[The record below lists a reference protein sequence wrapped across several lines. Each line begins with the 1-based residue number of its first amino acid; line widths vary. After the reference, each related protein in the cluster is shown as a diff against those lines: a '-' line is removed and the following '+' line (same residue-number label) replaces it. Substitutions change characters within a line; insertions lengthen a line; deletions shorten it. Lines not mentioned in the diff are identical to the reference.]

1 MRVDDPAAVSA
12 PRRAQRAATA
22 KNGKGREG
30 EETGGDGHERI
41 AIGYVV
47 RPKGVRGEAVVEPL
61 TGDVGRFDDVEEVIL
76 ERSGQP
82 PKRLRIAGWRL
93 DGRGILM
100 KFTGIDSPETVA
112 EEVAKGY
119 LTIPRDEVPEPP
131 EGTIYVFD
139 LVGCR
144 VEDEG
149 GNGLGEVV
157 GVQEMPTADLLVVRN
172 GQREVLIPLVGD
184 FVLQVLLA
192 EHRVVVTGVE
202 ELVPLGTLVRTGRDR
217 K

>member
-1 MRVDDPAAVSA
+1 
-12 PRRAQRAATA
+12 
-22 KNGKGREG
+22 
-30 EETGGDGHERI
+30 
-41 AIGYVV
+41 
-47 RPKGVRGEAVVEPL
+47 
-61 TGDVGRFDDVEEVIL
+61 
-76 ERSGQP
+76 
-82 PKRLRIAGWRL
+82 
-93 DGRGILM
+93 M
-100 KFTGIDSPETVA
+100 KFTGIDSPETAA

-119 LTIPRDEVPEPP
+119 LTIPRDEVPELP

-157 GVQEMPTADLLVVRN
+157 DVQEMPTADLLVVRN